1 MNIHDLSG
9 SSEAIIRY
17 LDGDYRVITAGS
29 FVRCALTG
37 KPIPIDELK
46 YWSVE
51 RQEAYIDVITSVKA
65 EQAANAS

>member
-9 SSEAIIRY
+9 SSEATIRY

-46 YWSVE
+46 YWSVD
-51 RQEAYIDVITSVKA
+51 RQEAYVDVITSVKA
-65 EQAANAS
+65 EQAANAT